1 MCTSIF
7 LGSFLAVWAK
17 FEVQSSYFR
26 GSPAFAFGSVAENN
40 HSESLDLVG
49 ACPRFACA
57 SSKWT
62 AWGSDCATIK
72 LTFYN
77 PIGHFQVLK

>member
-57 SSKWT
+57 SSK
-62 AWGSDCATIK
+62 
-72 LTFYN
+72 
-77 PIGHFQVLK
+77 